1 MNRMRVLVCITT
13 LAAIGA
19 CAHLR
24 APSDASAPRD
34 AGVADC
40 CTDFTADC
48 GCYMLGGDLQG
59 PGETFKV
66 WVDGDARVSQ
76 GPYALE
82 EDLADADWH
91 LLPDGTREVVRT
103 NHAMTEV
110 WVNVDIAKVHLVHD
124 DGGKARCRP

>member
-1 MNRMRVLVCITT
+1 MSRMRVLVCITT

-19 CAHLR
+19 CTRLR
-24 APSDASAPRD
+24 APSDASAPHD
-34 AGVADC
+34 AGMADC
-40 CTDFTADC
+40 CTDFNADC
-48 GCYMLGGDLQG
+48 GCYMLGGDTRTV
-59 PGETFKV
+59 ETFNV
-66 WVDGDARVSQ
+66 WIDGDARVTQ
-76 GPYALE
+76 GPFELE

-124 DGGKARCRP
+124 DGGEAQCR